1 MYSERKQIAKG
12 VYLTNISADKFKSN
26 YIQIRFVM
34 PLAKDT
40 AAKNALVFP
49 VILRGT
55 EKYPTIADIRRR
67 KQELY
72 DSGVWS
78 GHWKHGDNHIVSI
91 EASSLR
97 NSYAIDDTDITDGVL
112 DLIGQVIL
120 HPVTDGGVFK
130 AESVEGEKK
139 IAADAVRATINQ
151 KGRYARLKAIE
162 KMFSGDA
169 YGISDGGTVEEIEAV
184 CPKCLFEAYKNILG
198 TARIEIFAV
207 GDFDAYELEKKFSEI
222 FSSVDRGEIY
232 EPKSDTKGT
241 ERAEIQ
247 KIYDRQNVTQ
257 GVLVLG
263 FFTGSAASDD
273 DYAVTKVFNT
283 VFGGSAASKLFMNVR
298 EKLSLCYYCS
308 SSLIPEK
315 GAMTVASG
323 IQFENEQKAFD
334 EIMVQLDKMKSGEIT
349 DDEIEMAKK
358 SLCDDIMSSDD
369 SIRALAAIAFGEV
382 MYGRK
387 LTDEEKIAKINAV
400 TKEQITERAKAVRL
414 DTYYFLCGQEESK

>member
-12 VYLTNISADKFKSN
+12 VYFTDIPADKFKAN
-26 YIQIRFVM
+26 YIQIRFIM

-55 EKYPTIADIRRR
+55 EKYPALADMRRR

-78 GHWKHGDNHIVSI
+78 GHWKHGDNHIVTI

-97 NSYAIDDTDITDGVL
+97 NSYAIDDTDITEGVL

-120 HPVTDGGVFK
+120 HPVTEGGVFK

-151 KGRYARLKAIE
+151 KGRYARIRALE
-162 KMFSGDA
+162 EMFSGDA

-184 CPKCLFEAYKNILG
+184 CPKCLFDAYKNMLR

-207 GDFDAYELEKKFSEI
+207 GDFDGDVLEKKFSEI
-222 FSSVDRGEIY
+222 FSFVERGEIY
-232 EPKSDTKGT
+232 EPEPDTKGAAK
-241 ERAEIQ
+241 AEVK

-308 SSLIPEK
+308 SSLIGEK

-334 EIMVQLDKMKSGEIT
+334 EIMVQLDKMKNGEIT
-349 DDEIEMAKK
+349 EDEIEMAKK
-358 SLCDDIMSSDD
+358 SLCDDIMGADD
-369 SIRALAAIAFGEV
+369 NIRALAARAFGEV
-382 MYGRK
+382 IYGRK

>member
-1 MYSERKQIAKG
+1 MHTERKQIAAG
-12 VYLTNISADKFKSN
+12 TFLTVIPADKFKSN

-34 PLAKDT
+34 PLKKET
-40 AAKNALVFP
+40 AAKNSLVFP

-55 EKYPTIADIRRR
+55 EKYPTLADIRRR

-72 DSGVWS
+72 ASGIWS
-78 GHWKHGDNHIVSI
+78 GHWKHGDNHIVTL
-91 EASSLR
+91 EASSMR
-97 NSYAIDDTDITDGVL
+97 NSYAIDDTDITGGVL
-112 DLIGQVIL
+112 DLIGQAVL
-120 HPVTDGGVFK
+120 HPVTENGVFK

-139 IAADAVRATINQ
+139 IAADTVRATINQ

-162 KMFSGDA
+162 EMFSGDA

-184 CPKCLFEAYKNILG
+184 CPKCLFEAYKNMLR

-207 GDFDAYELEKKFSEI
+207 GDFDGNELEKKFSEI
-222 FSSVDRGEIY
+222 FSSVERDGIY
-232 EPKSDTKGT
+232 EPIPDTKGT
-241 ERAEIQ
+241 ARAEIQ

-263 FFTGSAASDD
+263 FFTDSVTSDD

-283 VFGGSAASKLFMNVR
+283 VFGGSAASKLFMSVR

-334 EIMVQLDKMKSGEIT
+334 EIMLQLDNMKNGEIT

-358 SLCDDIMSSDD
+358 SLCDDIMSADD
-369 SIRALAAIAFGEV
+369 SVRALAATAFGEV

-387 LTDEEKIAKINAV
+387 LTDDEKIAKINAV